1 MIGDLALMTA
11 TELVRLYRART
22 ASPVEATRAALDRIA
37 RLDPRV
43 NAFCLVD
50 ERAALSAARDS
61 EKRWMR
67 DAPTGL
73 VDGVPTTIKD
83 LFLTA
88 GWPTLRGSRTTARKQ
103 RWREDA
109 PSVARLRAHGAVFL
123 GKTTTPELGW
133 KGVTD
138 SPLTG
143 VTRNPWD
150 LKMTSGGS
158 SGGAAVAAAL
168 GMGALHLGTDGGG
181 SIRIPASFSGIVG
194 MKPSYGRVPVAP
206 ASAFLMLSH
215 AGPMTRSVAD
225 AALML
230 TVLAEPDDR
239 DWYALPHEP
248 RDWRIGLDDGIR
260 GLRIAFSPRLG
271 NARVDREVANAV
283 KRAVAGLA
291 DQGAI
296 IEEADPDVSDAEDA
310 FRTLWFTG
318 AANMLRSFP
327 TAKLGLV
334 DPGLL
339 AVAEMGASTTALE
352 FTRAIRQR
360 EALGERLISFH
371 RRHNLLVTPTIPIP
385 AFAAGVEVPPGSQ
398 SDRWT
403 GWTPFSYPFN
413 LTGQPAISL
422 PCGLTRAGLPIG
434 LQIVGPRHR
443 DDLVLRA
450 ARAFESTHPVIL
462 TSRA

>member
-1 MIGDLALMTA
+1 
-11 TELVRLYRART
+11 
-22 ASPVEATRAALDRIA
+22 
-37 RLDPRV
+37 
-43 NAFCLVD
+43 LVD
-50 ERAALSAARDS
+50 ERAALSAARAS
-61 EKRWMR
+61 EERWMR
-67 DAPTGL
+67 DRPVGL
-73 VDGVPTTIKD
+73 IDGVPTTIKD

-88 GWPTLRGSRTTARKQ
+88 GWPTLRGSRTVARKQ
-103 RWREDA
+103 RWSEDA

-143 VTRNPWD
+143 ITRNPWN
-150 LKMTSGGS
+150 LKLTSGGS

-194 MKPSYGRVPVAP
+194 LKPSYGRVPVAP

-230 TVLAEPDDR
+230 TVIAEPDDR

-248 RDWRIGLDDGIR
+248 RDWRIGLEDGVR

-271 NARVDREVANAV
+271 HARVDREVAKAV
-283 KRAVAGLA
+283 KQAVGALA
-291 DQGAI
+291 DLGAT
-296 IEEADPDVSDAEDA
+296 IEEIDPDVSDAEDA

-318 AANMLRSFP
+318 AANMLQNLSA
-327 TAKLGLV
+327 AKLALV
-334 DPGLL
+334 DPGLR
-339 AVAEMGASTTALE
+339 AVAEIGAGNTALE
-352 FTRAIRQR
+352 FTRAVRQR
-360 EALGERLISFH
+360 EALGQRSIAFH
-371 RRHNLLVTPTIPIP
+371 RRHDLLVTPTMPIP
-385 AFAAGVEVPPGSQ
+385 AFAAGVEVPPGSGL
-398 SDRWT
+398 DRWT

-413 LTGQPAISL
+413 LTGQPAASV
-422 PCGLTRAGLPIG
+422 PCGLTRAGLPVG
-434 LQIVGPRHR
+434 LQIVGPRYR

-450 ARAFESTHPVIL
+450 ARAVESTHPLV
-462 TSRA
+462 SPPQR

>member
-1 MIGDLALMTA
+1 MTGDLAQMTA
-11 TELVRLYRART
+11 TGLLRLYRARVV
-22 ASPVEATRAALDRIA
+22 SPVEATRAALGNIA
-37 RLDPRV
+37 RMDRRV

-50 ERAALSAARDS
+50 ERAALSAARAS
-61 EKRWMR
+61 EERWMR
-67 DAPTGL
+67 DRPVGL
-73 VDGVPTTIKD
+73 IDGVPTTIKD

-88 GWPTLRGSRTTARKQ
+88 GWPTLRGSRTVARKQ
-103 RWREDA
+103 RWSEDA

-143 VTRNPWD
+143 ITRNPWN
-150 LKMTSGGS
+150 LKLTSGGS

-194 MKPSYGRVPVAP
+194 LKPSYGRVPVAP

-230 TVLAEPDDR
+230 TVIAEPDDR

-248 RDWRIGLDDGIR
+248 RDWRIGLEDGVR

-271 NARVDREVANAV
+271 HARVDREVAKAV
-283 KRAVAGLA
+283 KQAVGALA
-291 DQGAI
+291 DLGAT
-296 IEEADPDVSDAEDA
+296 IEEIDPDVSDAEDA

-318 AANMLRSFP
+318 AANMLQNLSA
-327 TAKLGLV
+327 AKLALV
-334 DPGLL
+334 DPGLR
-339 AVAEMGASTTALE
+339 AVAEIGAGNTALE
-352 FTRAIRQR
+352 FTRAVRQR
-360 EALGERLISFH
+360 EALGQRSIAFH
-371 RRHNLLVTPTIPIP
+371 RRHDLLVTPTMPIP
-385 AFAAGVEVPPGSQ
+385 AFAAGVEVPPGSGL
-398 SDRWT
+398 DRWT

-413 LTGQPAISL
+413 LTGQPAASV
-422 PCGLTRAGLPIG
+422 PCGLTRAGLPVG
-434 LQIVGPRHR
+434 LQIVGPRYR

-450 ARAFESTHPVIL
+450 ARAVESTHPLV
-462 TSRA
+462 SPPQR

>member
-1 MIGDLALMTA
+1 MTDDLAPMTA
-11 TELVRLYRART
+11 TELLRQFRART
-22 ASPVEATRAALDRIA
+22 ISPVEATRAALARIA
-37 RLDPRV
+37 RHDRRT

-50 ERAALSAARDS
+50 ERAALSAARAS
-61 EKRWMR
+61 EARWMR
-67 DAPTGL
+67 GAPAGL

-88 GWPTLRGSRTTARKQ
+88 GWPTLRGSRTIAPKR

-109 PSVARLRAHGAVFL
+109 PAVARLRAHGAVFL

-143 VTRNPWD
+143 ITRNPWN

-194 MKPSYGRVPVAP
+194 LKPSYGRVPVAP

-215 AGPMTRSVAD
+215 AGPMARSVAD

-230 TVLAEPDDR
+230 TVIAEPDDR
-239 DWYALPHEP
+239 DWYALPNEP
-248 RDWRIGLDDGIR
+248 RDWRIGLADGVK

-271 NARVDREVANAV
+271 LARVDREVANAV
-283 KRAVAGLA
+283 KRAVGTLA

-296 IEEADPDVSDAEDA
+296 VEEADPDVSDAEDA

-318 AANMLRSFP
+318 AANLLRDVSA
-327 TAKLGLV
+327 TKLALI
-334 DPGLL
+334 DPGLR
-339 AVAEMGASTTALE
+339 AVAEMGAGNTALE
-352 FTRAIRQR
+352 LARAIRQR
-360 EALGERLISFH
+360 ETLGERLIAFH
-371 RRHNLLVTPTIPIP
+371 RRYDLLVTPTMPIP
-385 AFAAGVEVPPGSQ
+385 AFAAGVEVPPDS
-398 SDRWT
+398 SFDRWT

-413 LTGQPAISL
+413 LTGQPAASI

-443 DDLVLRA
+443 DELVLRA
-450 ARAFESTHPVIL
+450 ARAFESTGPFIFPPK
-462 TSRA
+462 A